1 MPLDEQTELFAQ
13 RIKHLGRFQFLLR
26 PAIAEGH
33 IGKEVVRLSIRDED
47 RDTETG
53 EYQFPDASLVQR
65 VRAALAKQSGIPI
78 QRLLAEQENR
88 VPQVLPENRQYAS
101 LHHSRVS
108 HHLRLDSIG
117 HSGQRRPHYQQ
128 TALRPYQLCQPAA
141 GTRSHKE

>member
-88 VPQVLPENRQYAS
+88 VPQVLPEQAVRLSPPQPRQS
-101 LHHSRVS
+101 S
-108 HHLRLDSIG
+108 
-117 HSGQRRPHYQQ
+117 P
-128 TALRPYQLCQPAA
+128 
-141 GTRSHKE
+141 